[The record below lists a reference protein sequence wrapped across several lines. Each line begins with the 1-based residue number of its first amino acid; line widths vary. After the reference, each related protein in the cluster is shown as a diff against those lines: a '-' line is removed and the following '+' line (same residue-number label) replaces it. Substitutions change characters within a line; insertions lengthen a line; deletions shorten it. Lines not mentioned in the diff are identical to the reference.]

1 MISENKVIIKP
12 LMVGSIVV
20 LYEHF
25 QNGRGLPM
33 MTHYKIGGLAVGASF
48 VSNFF
53 GDMMELPDTLDFVKS
68 PILSGLVFAVS
79 KKYVLGSRNSFIMD
93 SLEGGGAELVSSLS
107 FDALSSFW

>member
-1 MISENKVIIKP
+1 MFSENKVIIKH

-25 QNGRGLPM
+25 NNSRGLPM

-48 VSNFF
+48 VSNYVAE
-53 GDMMELPDTLDFVKS
+53 MMELPDTLDFVKS
-68 PILSGLVFAVS
+68 PILSGLVFAGS
-79 KKYVLGSRNSFIMD
+79 KKYVLGSRDFMKD

-107 FDALSSFW
+107 FNALSSFW

>member
-1 MISENKVIIKP
+1 MISDNKVIIKP

-20 LYEHF
+20 LYEYY
-25 QNGRGLPM
+25 NSRSLPM
-33 MTHYKIGGLAVGASF
+33 MTHYKLGGLAVGASF
-48 VSNFF
+48 VSNFVS
-53 GDMMELPDTLDFVKS
+53 DMMELPDTLDFVKS
-68 PILSGLVFAVS
+68 PILSGLVFAGS

>member
-1 MISENKVIIKP
+1 MFSENKVIIKP
-12 LMVGSIVV
+12 LMVGGIVV

-53 GDMMELPDTLDFVKS
+53 RDMMELPDTLDFVKS
-68 PILSGLVFAVS
+68 PILSGLVFAGS
-79 KKYVLGSRNSFIMD
+79 KKYVLGSRDFMKD

-107 FDALSSFW
+107 FNALSSFW